1 MAIGLVSF
9 TVYGGFIM
17 NIIVSVVTANRP
29 NAEEMNN
36 TNQDQRQAAWGL
48 VLLVVG
54 FGCATGCFYCFWSGL
69 KNKNTSLL
77 RIYGVY
83 ALFCSLR
90 CYLHIVFRR
99 R

>member
-1 MAIGLVSF
+1 MAIELVSF

-17 NIIVSVVTANRP
+17 NSIVSVVTANRP

-36 TNQDQRQAAWGL
+36 TNQDQSQAAARVL
-48 VLLVVG
+48 VVVGYYVVG

-77 RIYGVY
+77 RTFTGVCFV
-83 ALFCSLR
+83 LQS
-90 CYLHIVFRR
+90 
-99 R
+99 

>member
-54 FGCATGCFYCFWSGL
+54 FGCTFLPVLSPLPLVTGF
-69 KNKNTSLL
+69 
-77 RIYGVY
+77 
-83 ALFCSLR
+83 
-90 CYLHIVFRR
+90 
-99 R
+99 